1 MLLRNLLNKSALD
14 MLNNSIYGWDNK
26 GCYPYTPLDIEDA
39 INKQLPPRFT
49 CEFHVSPNAYD
60 ATSFIINVMM
70 YDIPELH
77 RTDYC
82 LGRFRWP
89 RNKKYS
95 ENQFQHLVEN
105 FTCQAIHLIQRSPTD
120 EEAREIIEK
129 DWQPLYPTDVSI
141 AFTSASSAKEV
152 EDTGEKDCCQFGD
165 TFEQEWQRFQESG
178 KIGLG
183 FDKDINVPG
192 KEE

>member
-1 MLLRNLLNKSALD
+1 MLLRNLLNKPALD
-14 MLNNSIYGWDNK
+14 MLNNSIYGWDDK
-26 GCYPYTPLDIEDA
+26 GFYPYTPLDIEDA

-77 RTDYC
+77 RPECC

-95 ENQFQHLVEN
+95 ESHFQHLVEN
-105 FTCQAIHLIQRSPTD
+105 FTNQAIHLIQRSPTD
-120 EEAREIIEK
+120 KEAREIIKK
-129 DWQPLYPTDVSI
+129 DWQPLYPTGTSI
-141 AFTSASSAKEV
+141 IVTSASPTKEV
-152 EDTGEKDCCQFGD
+152 EDTSKKDQCQFGD
-165 TFEQEWQRFQESG
+165 TFEQEWQHFQQSG
-178 KIGLG
+178 KIGL
-183 FDKDINVPG
+183 N
-192 KEE
+192 